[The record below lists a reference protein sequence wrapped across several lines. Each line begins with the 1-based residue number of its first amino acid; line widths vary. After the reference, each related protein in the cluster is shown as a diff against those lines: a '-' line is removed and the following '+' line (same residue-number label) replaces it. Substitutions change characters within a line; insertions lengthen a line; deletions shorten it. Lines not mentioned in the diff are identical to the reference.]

1 MIPKWFLETSVHT
14 NPSFDNSMQYF
25 TPHRFHCMVWWSLRK
40 VTHCTT
46 LRVSRDNFLCW
57 TIQTRTQ
64 AVQGPD
70 QLLVQWITALK
81 RWHALQCADV
91 SQVWGWWL
99 PHICEGNWDMWKKR
113 FVSSVAVPPHQ
124 PCLVCFSYRHKL
136 YYIVLYQNKVKR
148 GLFKLKTVRIMSET
162 QGLSQHRQTFPKQ
175 TLSRHLSSDI
185 PKTSIGESHRD
196 PAGCSVLR
204 GAPNSEVDL
213 YTALCSWDCTQ
224 CPH

>member
-1 MIPKWFLETSVHT
+1 MKPEKG
-14 NPSFDNSMQYF
+14 D
-25 TPHRFHCMVWWSLRK
+25 
-40 VTHCTT
+40 T
-46 LRVSRDNFLCW
+46 LHYVESIKRQFSCW

-70 QLLVQWITALK
+70 QLLVHWVTALK
-81 RWHALQCADV
+81 RWHALQCVDV
-91 SQVWGWWL
+91 VKFEAGGCHTYARAIETCGRSDLYHLLLPPPDQPWL
-99 PHICEGNWDMWKKR
+99 
-113 FVSSVAVPPHQ
+113 A
-124 PCLVCFSYRHKL
+124 CFSYRHKL
-136 YYIVLYQNKVKR
+136 YYKVLCQNKAKR

-162 QGLSQHRQTFPKQ
+162 QGLSQHGQTFPKQ

-224 CPH
+224 RPH